1 MTISLGE
8 LAVRFGCELRGDPET
23 EVDGVASLGRAHGRA
38 IAFCADPRH
47 RRELA
52 ATRAAAVVL
61 DRESAASCP
70 VAALVAA
77 NPRATYARIAA
88 LLHPRERPPAGV
100 HSTAVVAPDARVD
113 GSAHV
118 GALAVIGAGAEIGPR
133 AVVGP
138 HCIVGNGARLDEDV
152 WLVARVTLGERVTLG
167 ARTLVHP
174 GVVIGG
180 DGFGFAE
187 EAGAWVKVPQVGS
200 VRIGPDV
207 EIGANTTIDRGA
219 IDDTVIEEGVKLD
232 NLIQVG
238 HNVRI
243 GAHTAIAGCTGISG
257 STVIGRHC
265 MIGGAVSIG
274 GWLTICDG
282 VVITGTSMISHS
294 ITRPGVYSSGIPF
307 EEARSWRRLVARFKR
322 LSSLYDRI
330 AALEQRAARGWQQ
343 VPDGEQR
350 ARDDEERARDGER
363 ATGKPLAHPRS
374 ADDE

>member
-8 LAVRFGCELRGDPET
+8 LAVRFGCELRGDPAT
-23 EVDGVASLGRAHGRA
+23 EVDGVASLAHAHGRA
-38 IAFCADPRH
+38 LAFLADPRL
-47 RRELA
+47 RGQLE

-61 DRESAASCP
+61 ARENAASCP
-70 VAALVAA
+70 VAALIAE

-88 LLHPRERPPAGV
+88 LLNPRERPAAGV
-100 HSTAVVAPDARVD
+100 HPSAVIAPGARID
-113 GSAHV
+113 PSAHI
-118 GALAVIGAGAEIGPR
+118 GALVVIEAGAQIGAR

-138 HCIVGNGARLDEDV
+138 HSVIGEGAKLAEEV
-152 WLVARVTLGERVTLG
+152 WLVARVTLGERVSLG
-167 ARTLVHP
+167 ARTLIHP
-174 GVVIGG
+174 GAVIGS

-200 VRIGPDV
+200 VRIGADV

-219 IDDTVIEEGVKLD
+219 IDDTLIEEGVKLD

-307 EEARSWRRLVARFKR
+307 EEARSWRKLVARFKR
-322 LSSLYDRI
+322 LSSLYDRV
-330 AALEQRAARGWQQ
+330 AELEQRTGGGGRAAGK
-343 VPDGEQR
+343 G
-350 ARDDEERARDGER
+350 ARDE
-363 ATGKPLAHPRS
+363 
-374 ADDE
+374 